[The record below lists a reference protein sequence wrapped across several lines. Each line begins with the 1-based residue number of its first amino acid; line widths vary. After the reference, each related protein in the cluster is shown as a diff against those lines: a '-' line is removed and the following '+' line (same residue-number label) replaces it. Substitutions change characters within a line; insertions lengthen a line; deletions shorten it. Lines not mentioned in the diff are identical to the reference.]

1 MARARFGARPACATM
16 RPAMETT
23 SFSHYRSFQSP
34 ASRIWPCLTVPDRLA
49 GWIGEADLEL
59 GHDGTLSLKTWNG
72 DAFQGRVIAAVPT
85 ARMEFA
91 WRPFDFDPESHV
103 TWRLGGDGPGSR
115 LTVIHDGLRSREER
129 DHARLF
135 WRDALDALAK
145 FADGEAPSPGWG
157 GTHPITV
164 RALLP
169 RTAADVWPVLSTAP
183 GLAKWVANV
192 EQFEAQSGSTF
203 RFRSRYRGQD
213 VLEQGVVQEIVPESR
228 LRLSWEWVGERWAA
242 PTEVLFALEPE
253 AGGTSLLISHS
264 GFERIEVAG
273 GADTRRN
280 YASGW
285 AEVLA
290 DLKRLVSPVAAR

>member
-1 MARARFGARPACATM
+1 
-16 RPAMETT
+16 METT

-34 ASRIWPCLTVPDRLA
+34 ASRIWPCLTVPDHLA

-157 GTHPITV
+157 GTHPVTV

-192 EQFEAQSGSTF
+192 EQFEAQPGSTF

>member
-1 MARARFGARPACATM
+1 
-16 RPAMETT
+16 METT

-192 EQFEAQSGSTF
+192 EQFEAQPGSTF

>member
-192 EQFEAQSGSTF
+192 EQFEAQPGSTF

>member
-1 MARARFGARPACATM
+1 M
-16 RPAMETT
+16 RYDASAMETT

-34 ASRIWPCLTVPDRLA
+34 ASWVWPFLTVPDRMA
-49 GWIGEADLEL
+49 GWIGEVDLEL
-59 GHDGTLSLKTWNG
+59 ARDGALRLKTWSG
-72 DAFQGRVIAAVPT
+72 DMFQGRVIAAVPT

-115 LTVIHDGLRSREER
+115 LTVTHDGLRSREER

-135 WRDALDALAK
+135 WRDALDALAR
-145 FADGEAPSPGWG
+145 FADGNEPSPGWG
-157 GTHPITV
+157 GTHPVTV
-164 RALLP
+164 RVLLP
-169 RTAADVWPVLSTAP
+169 RTAADLWPVLSTAS
-183 GLAKWVANV
+183 GLSKWVANV
-192 EQFEAQSGSTF
+192 EQFEAQPGSTF

-228 LRLSWEWVGERWAA
+228 LRLAWEWVGEGWAA

-253 AGGTSLLISHS
+253 MGGTSLLISHS
-264 GFERIEVAG
+264 GFERIEVQS
-273 GADTRRN
+273 GADARRN

-285 AEVLA
+285 AEVLS
-290 DLKRLVSPVAAR
+290 DLRRLVAPVAAR